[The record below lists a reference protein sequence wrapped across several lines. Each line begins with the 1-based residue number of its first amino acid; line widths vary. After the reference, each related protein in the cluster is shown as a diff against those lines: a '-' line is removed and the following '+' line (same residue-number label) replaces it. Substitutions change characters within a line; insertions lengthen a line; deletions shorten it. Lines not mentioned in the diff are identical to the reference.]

1 MLKFLRVSILF
12 VGLAML
18 AAMRV
23 PTASAAS
30 PNFVIVSYGD
40 TLAGIAARVGAT
52 IDALARAN
60 GLPNPNFIYVGQRIM
75 VPPGVG
81 TSNAPVNVPAAG
93 SVYTVAAGDSLT
105 IVASRFGTTIDNLMR
120 VNNLINPNFIYVGQ
134 RLNVPG
140 KNPAPATKP
149 ASVPASTPARTNP
162 APPTSGKWIDVDIS
176 AQTITAYEGSQA
188 IKSVLV
194 STGLSWTPTPIG
206 RYSVYVK
213 IPSQTMSGGFG
224 ASAYYLPGVPWVMYF
239 TGAYA
244 IHGTYWHHNFGSPM
258 SHGCVNLSIADAQWF
273 YNWAQ
278 VGTPVVSHP

>member
-1 MLKFLRVSILF
+1 LS
-12 VGLAML
+12 
-18 AAMRV
+18 
-23 PTASAAS
+23 
-30 PNFVIVSYGD
+30 
-40 TLAGIAARVGAT
+40 
-52 IDALARAN
+52 
-60 GLPNPNFIYVGQRIM
+60 
-75 VPPGVG
+75 
-81 TSNAPVNVPAAG
+81 
-93 SVYTVAAGDSLT
+93 
-105 IVASRFGTTIDNLMR
+105 
-120 VNNLINPNFIYVGQ
+120 
-134 RLNVPG
+134 VPG

-162 APPTSGKWIDVDIS
+162 APPTAGKWIDIDIS
-176 AQTITAYEGSQA
+176 AQTITAYEGNQA
-188 IKSVLV
+188 VKSVLV

-239 TGAYA
+239 IGGYA

-278 VGTPVVSHP
+278 VGTPVISHP